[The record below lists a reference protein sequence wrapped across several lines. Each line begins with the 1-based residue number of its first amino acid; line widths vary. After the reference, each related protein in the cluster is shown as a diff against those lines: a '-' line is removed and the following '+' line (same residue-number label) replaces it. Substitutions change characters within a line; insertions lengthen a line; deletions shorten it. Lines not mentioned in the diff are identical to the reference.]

1 MIRSL
6 ECAVYYLVGER
17 PLSGEVQPLA
27 YLCSAEA
34 LAASPGSATDSGGF
48 MMFATWHC
56 VSPAHAFLNSL
67 PDDR

>member
-6 ECAVYYLVGER
+6 ECAVYYLVEER
-17 PLSGEVQPLA
+17 PLSGYVQPLA

-34 LAASPGSATDSGGF
+34 PAASPGSATDSGGF
-48 MMFATWHC
+48 MTFATWHC